1 MATIPG
7 PLSVER
13 WSLEKIL
20 AAIGQPPLRFA
31 LRNGEQVSPAGAAPV
46 ATIVIR
52 DRPTL
57 LRMML
62 NSEIGFGD
70 GYAEG
75 AVEIEGDLVRALE
88 AAYRSIAAI
97 GGGWRDGTLRW
108 LDRLKANTPQRS

>member
-1 MATIPG
+1 MATIPS

-13 WSLEKIL
+13 WSLHKIL

-31 LRNGEQVSPAGAAPV
+31 LRDGEGVSPAGALPV

-57 LRMML
+57 HGMMHD
-62 NSEIGFGD
+62 SEIGFSD

-75 AVEIEGDLVRALE
+75 AIEVEGDLVCALE
-88 AAYRSIAAI
+88 AAYRSISEMSAMA
-97 GGGWRDGTLRW
+97 GVLALRHAGWIV
-108 LDRLKANTPQRS
+108 